1 MTLIFLYVHNYEGF
15 GFIIVSQFFEISFF
29 SRFIEVFVETVL
41 TIKTKI
47 SVFSSIRSLKANKKG
62 ITKNLE
68 KLRHD
73 FVDTSFVNTFTKK
86 STDLRENLIRFNGL
100 NVIWCRRFVV
110 LVIINVFHL
119 TINRMHF
126 TSLFTNPF

>member
-68 KLRHD
+68 KLRHN

-86 STDLRENLIRFNGL
+86 SIDLRENLVPFYVL
-100 NVIWCRRFVV
+100 KVMWYRRFVD
-110 LVIINVFHL
+110 LVKIKVFHL
-119 TINRMHF
+119 TKSAAF
-126 TSLFTNPF
+126 YQFVY